1 MGLKY
6 EDIKPVFL
14 SRLERDREATALM
27 ASIESG
33 SATYA
38 TATQYAARVG
48 EILGQVLKFNAPITD
63 ISDWDIDDLIPGS
76 LGLDHRIV
84 TNACRAVQ
92 ETMNRDAGIGIRYQ
106 EPTFDWDRVHGIV
119 DELRDNPEFINIE
132 ETFYDQITNFS
143 QNVVD
148 SSVRANA
155 SVASGAGIK
164 TYVIRTASANACQW
178 CQDAAGQYDYES
190 VKNTGDP
197 VWLRH
202 ENCNCTIDYVTERN
216 GQRYRERVYEGQE
229 ADIGTLKEGDSI
241 ANTEFLNGLESDG
254 KIQHSSRYA
263 VRQNYENSAD
273 FREKIRN
280 IAPEGEGEEF
290 RRRAGDTL
298 RSRSGSNGEDLHF
311 YDINTNRWS
320 SNTSSTEASRVGMT
334 NEMMEMVNS
343 STERHIIGIH
353 NHPASMPPSVDDL
366 NCAYA
371 HRYAYGVIVG
381 HDGTVYTYT
390 PPIDFIPES
399 SYSTYYQSG
408 IDEGMTELD
417 AQFYALNRLSEVFK
431 FKIGVQR

>member
-132 ETFYDQITNFS
+132 ETFYDQLTNFS

-164 TYVIRTASANACQW
+164 TWVIRTASSKACQW

-216 GQRYRERVYEGQE
+216 GSMYRERVYEGGGNPRFTETNHEEGGMIQLSRSYFGDDRRLNAYFE
-229 ADIGTLKEGDSI
+229 QVKPIEGFEDFGFHCDPYEMSLTVNGQKVDYSAAEFADMLRVDPSYNGGNIRLLSCSAGAADDGFAQQLANELGVNVLAPTEILNMDENGEMFISDNDTLAGI
-241 ANTEFLNGLESDG
+241 W
-254 KIQHSSRYA
+254 Y
-263 VRQNYENSAD
+263 NSNAEE
-273 FREKIRN
+273 RAKIRQTGYWRLFE
-280 IAPEGEGEEF
+280 P
-290 RRRAGDTL
+290 D
-298 RSRSGSNGEDLHF
+298 
-311 YDINTNRWS
+311 
-320 SNTSSTEASRVGMT
+320 
-334 NEMMEMVNS
+334 
-343 STERHIIGIH
+343 
-353 NHPASMPPSVDDL
+353 
-366 NCAYA
+366 
-371 HRYAYGVIVG
+371 VI
-381 HDGTVYTYT
+381 
-390 PPIDFIPES
+390 
-399 SYSTYYQSG
+399 
-408 IDEGMTELD
+408 
-417 AQFYALNRLSEVFK
+417 
-431 FKIGVQR
+431 